1 VGLYAYCVLPA
12 TCLPDP
18 ALTGLEDQP
27 VVALLVEDLAVWVSR
42 LDRPQPS
49 VTAVQAHNRV
59 AEAAITEAVTP
70 VPLRFGQWL
79 EDEAALRRAVGERLS
94 DYRAQLAQFAGC
106 LEFGLRLID
115 PAGAEKARDVHT
127 SARTSGREYMQ
138 ALRESSRLAEQQRQ
152 RAEQVRARVQESLRD
167 LVRAERVQD
176 ERTAH
181 AVVTLSHLVARPQFD
196 EYRARA
202 RRLRTVFPELR
213 LLLSGPWPPY
223 SFAA

>member
-1 VGLYAYCVLPA
+1 VGLYAYCVSPA
-12 TCLPDP
+12 TNLPDP
-18 ALTGLEDQP
+18 SLTGLDDRP
-27 VVALLVEDLAVWVSR
+27 VEAVLIEDLAVWVSR

-49 VTAVQAHNRV
+49 VEAVQAHNRV
-59 AEAAITEAVTP
+59 AEAAITEEVTP

-79 EDEAALRRAVGERLS
+79 EDEAALRHALGERLAG
-94 DYRAQLAQFAGC
+94 YRDQLRQFAGC

-115 PAGAEKARDVHT
+115 PAGAEKARDVHA
-127 SARTSGREYMQ
+127 SAATSGLEYMQ

-152 RAEQVRARVQESLRD
+152 RAEQVRAGVQETLQP

-181 AVVTLSHLVARPQFD
+181 AVVTLAHLVARSDFD

-202 RRLRTVFPELR
+202 RRLRTMFPALR
-213 LLLSGPWPPY
+213 LLVSGPWPPY